1 MKYYYRVT
9 KDGNPIPGSNFKS
22 SKKPQGPYF
31 REIIPQYKY
40 CCDPDLE
47 MPTSTGDREKFFVRL
62 NESNAPI
69 SGSLRRVKNRLTLGN
84 YQEVFKDNCC
94 PVISLIIVPDTSTL
108 DVGETQTY
116 NVIGVYAS
124 GKTKD
129 ITESTEFTS
138 SDTDVA
144 TITGN
149 EATAVSGGSTT
160 IMGDYNGVTATS
172 SLTVNPEPAIDS
184 VTVTPP
190 DASILVGATQ
200 QLAATVVAEGGA
212 SEDVTWTS
220 ADEALATVDN
230 TGLVTGV
237 GAGTVVITA
246 TSTFDNTKK
255 GTSNITINEAPAVNS
270 VTVTPATA
278 SITTEDTQQLTAT
291 VDVSGGA
298 AQTVAWTSSD
308 EAIATVSNSGLVTP
322 VADGEVTITA
332 TSTVDNT
339 KSDNSV
345 ITITVP
351 A

>member
-9 KDGNPIPGSNFKS
+9 KNGVPIPGSNFRS
-22 SKKPQGPYF
+22 SKKPKGAYF
-31 REIIPQYKY
+31 RELIPQFKY
-40 CCDPDLE
+40 CCDPDLQ
-47 MPTSTGDREKFFVRL
+47 MPTSTGDKDKYFVRL

-94 PVISLIIVPDTSTL
+94 PVVSLIIVPDTSTL

-129 ITESTEFTS
+129 ITEDTEFTS

-149 EATAVSGGSTT
+149 EATAISGGNTT
-160 IMGDYNGVTATS
+160 IMGDYNGVIGTS
-172 SLTVNPEPAIDS
+172 SLTVNFEAIVNS
-184 VTVTPP
+184 VIVTPP
-190 DASILVGATQ
+190 
-200 QLAATVVAEGGA
+200 
-212 SEDVTWTS
+212 
-220 ADEALATVDN
+220 
-230 TGLVTGV
+230 
-237 GAGTVVITA
+237 
-246 TSTFDNTKK
+246 
-255 GTSNITINEAPAVNS
+255 
-270 VTVTPATA
+270 TA

-298 AQTVAWTSSD
+298 AQTVVWTSSD

-322 VADGEVTITA
+322 ISDGEVTITA

-339 KSDNSV
+339 KSDDSV
-345 ITITVP
+345 ITITLP